1 MRVFG
6 SADMLIPQNISMED
20 WAVIACDQFTSQPD
34 YWERVKKR
42 TEGKP
47 STGDFIIAEV
57 DLKRNVEERIAS
69 VHTAMKDYIKRDLF
83 TEYKDCYIYVERT
96 LQNGDIRRGILGI
109 IDLEAYDYRPDSTS
123 PIRASEQTVLG
134 RIPVRV
140 RVREKAP
147 LEVSHVLMLADDDKM
162 GLIAPLTAHKNDLP
176 LLYDF
181 ELMENGGRIRGW
193 LVKGAEAKAFDKRVS
208 EYMIR
213 ETHRYEDLEGDPVL
227 FAVGDG
233 NHSIVTAKEVY
244 EAEKKKHPEKDFTN
258 DPLRYTLVELNNLY
272 DDVQKI
278 EPIYRIIKN
287 TDPDRMLDQMK
298 HICAKDGYPVTWCSG
313 DREGTVYLD
322 PKRGQLAIS
331 ILQDFLDYYLSHEE
345 GEIDY
350 IHGEDVVRELAKEPG
365 SIGFLM
371 DPIDKK
377 KLFPSLKADG
387 PLTRKCFSMG
397 HAREKRYYLEARR
410 IR

>member
-1 MRVFG
+1 
-6 SADMLIPQNISMED
+6 MED

-42 TEGKP
+42 AEGKP
-47 STGDFIIAEV
+47 STGELIISEV
-57 DLKRNVEERIAS
+57 DLKHHVEERIEN
-69 VHTAMKDYIKRDLF
+69 VHQAMEDYLQRDLF
-83 TEYKDCYIYVERT
+83 TEYKDSYIYIERT
-96 LQNGDIRRGILGI
+96 LQNGDIRRGILGV

-140 RVREKAP
+140 KIRQNAP

-162 GLIAPLTAHKNDLP
+162 SLIAPITDHKKDLP

-193 LVKGAEAKAFDKRVS
+193 LVKGAEEDAFDRRVS

-244 EAEKKKHPEKDFTN
+244 EAEKKAHPEKDFTN
-258 DPLRYTLVELNNLY
+258 DPLRYTMVELNNLY

-278 EPIYRIIKN
+278 ESIYRIIRH
-287 TDPDRMLDQMK
+287 TDPEKMLSQLS
-298 HICAKDGYPVTWCSG
+298 HVCAEGGYPVTWCAG
-313 DREGTVYLD
+313 GKEGTVYLD
-322 PKRGQLAIS
+322 PARGQLAIS

-350 IHGEDVVRELAKEPG
+350 IHGEEVVRELSEEPG

-371 DPIDKK
+371 DPIDKTR
-377 KLFPSLKADG
+377 LFPSLKADG

>member
-1 MRVFG
+1 MKVFG
-6 SADMLIPQNISMED
+6 SADILIPRDVSMED

-42 TEGKP
+42 AEGKP
-47 STGDFIIAEV
+47 STGELIISEV
-57 DLKRNVEERIAS
+57 DLKHHVEERIEN
-69 VHTAMKDYIKRDLF
+69 VHQAMEDYLQRDLF
-83 TEYKDCYIYVERT
+83 TEYKDSYIYIERT
-96 LQNGDIRRGILGI
+96 LQNGDIRRGILGV

-140 RVREKAP
+140 KIRQNAP

-162 GLIAPLTAHKNDLP
+162 SLIAPITDHKNDLP

-193 LVKGAEAKAFDKRVS
+193 LVKGAEADAFDRRVS

-244 EAEKKKHPEKDFTN
+244 EAEKKAHPEKDFTN
-258 DPLRYTLVELNNLY
+258 DPLRYTMVELNNLY

-278 EPIYRIIKN
+278 ESIYRIIKH
-287 TDPDRMLDQMK
+287 TDPEKMLSQLS
-298 HICAKDGYPVTWCSG
+298 HVCAEGGYPVTWCAG
-313 DREGTVYLD
+313 GKEGTVYLD
-322 PKRGQLAIS
+322 PARGQLAIS

-350 IHGEDVVRELAKEPG
+350 IHGEEVVRELSEEPG

-371 DPIDKK
+371 DPIDKTR
-377 KLFPSLKADG
+377 LFPSLKADG

>member
-1 MRVFG
+1 MKVFG
-6 SADMLIPQNISMED
+6 SADILIPRDVSMED

-42 TEGKP
+42 AEGKP
-47 STGDFIIAEV
+47 STGELIISEV
-57 DLKRNVEERIAS
+57 DLKHHVEERIEN
-69 VHTAMKDYIKRDLF
+69 VHQAMEDYLQRDLF
-83 TEYKDCYIYVERT
+83 TEYKDSYIYIERT
-96 LQNGDIRRGILGI
+96 LQNGDIRRGILGV

-140 RVREKAP
+140 KIRQNAP

-162 GLIAPLTAHKNDLP
+162 SLIAPITDHKKDLP

-193 LVKGAEAKAFDKRVS
+193 LVKGAEEDAFDRRVS

-244 EAEKKKHPEKDFTN
+244 EAEKKAHPEKDFTN
-258 DPLRYTLVELNNLY
+258 DPLRYTMVELNNLY

-278 EPIYRIIKN
+278 ESIYRIIRH
-287 TDPDRMLDQMK
+287 TDPEKMLSQLS
-298 HICAKDGYPVTWCSG
+298 HVCAEGGYPVTWCAG
-313 DREGTVYLD
+313 GKEGTVYLD
-322 PKRGQLAIS
+322 PARGQLAIS

-350 IHGEDVVRELAKEPG
+350 IHGEEVVRELSEEPG

-371 DPIDKK
+371 DPIDKTR
-377 KLFPSLKADG
+377 LFPSLKADG

>member
-1 MRVFG
+1 
-6 SADMLIPQNISMED
+6 MED

-42 TEGKP
+42 AEGKP
-47 STGDFIIAEV
+47 STGELIISEV
-57 DLKRNVEERIAS
+57 DLKHHVEERIEN
-69 VHTAMKDYIKRDLF
+69 VHQAMEDYLQRDLF
-83 TEYKDCYIYVERT
+83 TEYKDSYIYIERT
-96 LQNGDIRRGILGI
+96 LQNGDIRRGILGV

-140 RVREKAP
+140 KIRQNAP

-162 GLIAPLTAHKNDLP
+162 SLIAPITDHKNDLP

-193 LVKGAEAKAFDKRVS
+193 LVKGAEADAFDRRVS

-244 EAEKKKHPEKDFTN
+244 EAEKKAHPEKDFTN
-258 DPLRYTLVELNNLY
+258 DPLRYTMVELNNLY

-278 EPIYRIIKN
+278 ESIYRIIRH
-287 TDPDRMLDQMK
+287 TDPEKMLSQLS
-298 HICAKDGYPVTWCSG
+298 HVCTEGGYPVTWCAG
-313 DREGTVYLD
+313 GKEGTVYLD
-322 PKRGQLAIS
+322 PARGQLAIS

-350 IHGEDVVRELAKEPG
+350 IHGEEVVRELSEEPG

-371 DPIDKK
+371 DPIDKTR
-377 KLFPSLKADG
+377 LFPSLKADG